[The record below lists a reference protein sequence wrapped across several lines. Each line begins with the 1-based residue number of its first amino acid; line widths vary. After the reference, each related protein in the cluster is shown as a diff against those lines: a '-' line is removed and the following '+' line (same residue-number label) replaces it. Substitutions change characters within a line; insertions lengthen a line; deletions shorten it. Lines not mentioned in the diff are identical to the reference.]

1 VISAVAMANFLM
13 EGHGIMTGTTTVVW
27 RIEPVTAPRPKRHCS
42 TCGESRLFRPSG
54 KVRLNANG
62 RRLDAWLIYKCDVC
76 DRTWNLPLV
85 ERALV
90 ASITPG
96 DLDAMHRSDPDW
108 VRARVF
114 DRAML
119 SRYCDKIDIG
129 PDVAV
134 TKHVQGTWPDT
145 WSVIALEIG
154 VPFASGH
161 RLDRLLAHALG
172 LARSDLKSMQRAG
185 GLQIEGADERVLRKP
200 VGGSVRLR
208 FVAAH
213 LTEPQR
219 RAVSDGVWERQ
230 QDVPP

>member
-1 VISAVAMANFLM
+1 MANFLM
-13 EGHGIMTGTTTVVW
+13 EGHGIMTGTITVLW
-27 RIEPVTAPRPKRHCS
+27 RIEPATPPRPRRHCS

-62 RRLDAWLIYKCDVC
+62 RLLDAWLIYKCDVC

-90 ASITPG
+90 ASITRR
-96 DLDAMHRSDPDW
+96 DLRAMHHSDPDW

-119 SRYCDKIDIG
+119 SRHCDKIDIAS
-129 PDVAV
+129 DVTV
-134 TKHVQGTWPDT
+134 TKLVQGTWSDI
-145 WSVIALEIG
+145 WSVIALEIEA
-154 VPFASGH
+154 PFASGQ

-172 LARSDLKSMQRAG
+172 LGRPNLQSMQRAG
-185 GLQIEGADERVLRKP
+185 GLQIDGAGERILRKP
-200 VGGSVRLR
+200 VAGSVQLR
-208 FVAAH
+208 FVAAQ

-219 RAVSDGVWERQ
+219 RAVSDGVWDRP